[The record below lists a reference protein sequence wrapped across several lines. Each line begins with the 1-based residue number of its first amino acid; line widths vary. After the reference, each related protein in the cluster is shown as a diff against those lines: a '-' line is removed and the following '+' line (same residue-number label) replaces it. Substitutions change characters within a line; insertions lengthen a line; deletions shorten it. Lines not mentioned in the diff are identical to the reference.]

1 MELERMDAF
10 FAARAHMYDEHMLSN
25 VEGCK
30 NGYIELTKRLPSGTK
45 SLLDLG
51 CGTGLELHEIFARF
65 PDLEVTG
72 IDITPE
78 MLEQL
83 RRKFA
88 DKHITLINA
97 SYFDCDL
104 GVAVFDAAV
113 SFQTMHHFSHE
124 EKIALYTRTREAL
137 KPGGC
142 YIECDYMITDQAEE
156 ELHYAENHRL
166 RAELG
171 IPDGEFYHY
180 DTPCTIENQITML
193 LAAGFSSAEYVW
205 REGNTTMIVAKL

>member
-1 MELERMDAF
+1 MDAF
-10 FAARAHMYDEHMLSN
+10 FATRANMYDEHMLSG
-25 VEGCK
+25 VTGCK
-30 NGYIELTKRLPSGTK
+30 NGYIEMAKRLPPNIKT
-45 SLLDLG
+45 LLDLG
-51 CGTGLELHEIFARF
+51 CGTGLELHEIFSRF

-124 EKIALYTRTREAL
+124 DKIALYTRIREAL

-142 YIECDYMITDQAEE
+142 YIECDYMITDQAAE

-166 RAELG
+166 RAELE

-193 LAAGFSSAEYVW
+193 LAAGFGSAEYVW

>member
-1 MELERMDAF
+1 MVLERMDAF

-113 SFQTMHHFSHE
+113 SFQTMHTRATSIATSASRFSTPPCHS
-124 EKIALYTRTREAL
+124 KQCTTFRTRR
-137 KPGGC
+137 KSR
-142 YIECDYMITDQAEE
+142 YTQKSVK
-156 ELHYAENHRL
+156 R
-166 RAELG
+166 
-171 IPDGEFYHY
+171 
-180 DTPCTIENQITML
+180 
-193 LAAGFSSAEYVW
+193 
-205 REGNTTMIVAKL
+205 

>member
-30 NGYIELTKRLPSGTK
+30 NGYVELASRLPSGTK

-51 CGTGLELHEIFARF
+51 CGTGLELHEIFSRF

-124 EKIALYTRTREAL
+124 DKIALYTRIREAL